1 MSTQHLT
8 GKSVI
13 VTGAGNGLGRA
24 YAIEIARQGA
34 SLVLNDVDAARAA
47 EVASEV
53 AEIGSRAEVVA
64 GSVADWSVA
73 ERLVQTCTDAY
84 GAVDGLVNN
93 AGLLRNALP
102 WEEDEASLRRVVE
115 VNVLGSM
122 FCGVNALRQMARQ
135 GSGAVVGITSG
146 TLAGSAG
153 LATYGT
159 TKGAVASMIYGW
171 SLDAGPVGVRVNGV
185 MPMAVTGMTAQRTD
199 WIDSSHAD
207 PELKKTRSSQRP
219 EKVAPL
225 VAFLLSDRAGGIN
238 GRIVRHDGRR
248 ITLATRP
255 TWTGG
260 HELRPDEELGFEEMA
275 EVVEKLVAE
284 H

>member
-1 MSTQHLT
+1 MGTQHLS

-13 VTGAGNGLGRA
+13 VTGAGGGLGRA
-24 YAIEIARQGA
+24 YALELARQGA
-34 SLVLNDVDAARAA
+34 SLVVNDVDDARAA
-47 EVASEV
+47 DVANEVTEL
-53 AEIGSRAEVVA
+53 GGRAEVVA

-73 ERLVQTCTDAY
+73 ERLVQTCADSY
-84 GAVDGLVNN
+84 GSVDGLVNN

-102 WEEDEASLRRVVE
+102 WEEDEASLRRLVD
-115 VNVLGSM
+115 VNVLGSL
-122 FCGVNALRQMARQ
+122 FCGVNALRQMTRQ
-135 GSGAVVGITSG
+135 GTGAIVGVTSG
-146 TLAGSAG
+146 TLGG
-153 LATYGT
+153 TTGVTTYGT

-171 SLDAGPVGVRVNGV
+171 ALESGPLGVRVNGL
-185 MPMAVTGMTAQRTD
+185 MPMAVTGMTAQRSN
-199 WIDSSHAD
+199 WIDSSNAD
-207 PELKKTRSSQRP
+207 PGLKKTQTGQGP

-225 VAFLLSDRAGGIN
+225 VAFLLSDRAAGIN

-260 HELRPDEELGFEEMA
+260 HELRPDDELGFEEMA

-284 H
+284 R